1 MTASSYYNSHYYPHY
16 GRLHGRRGRGAWC
29 PKTTDNRGDYLQIDM
44 GAQRTVCAVA
54 TQGRARYGEWTKRYK
69 LSLSRD
75 GVNWLF
81 YQEDNKTKVIERL
94 SQFLSIVNS
103 CWG

>member
-1 MTASSYYNSHYYPHY
+1 MTASNYYSIDYYPHY
-16 GRLHGRRGRGAWC
+16 GRLHGRRGRDAWC
-29 PKTTDNRGDYLQIDM
+29 PNTTKNRGDYLQIDM
-44 GAQRTVCAVA
+44 GAQGAVCAVA
-54 TQGRARYGEWTKRYK
+54 TQGEAYEVNWTTRYE

-75 GVNWLF
+75 GVTWFF
-81 YQEDNKTKVIERL
+81 YQEDHRTKVIERL